1 MSQIGNKTECGM
13 LGFVIALG
21 MILRKNFF
29 GSGGGVKRGR
39 NKFPGGWRGASKE
52 EGEREKCGIF
62 DELINFS
69 FKIAELGKIF
79 SLILAKF
86 ELLV

>member
-29 GSGGGVKRGR
+29 GSGGG
-39 NKFPGGWRGASKE
+39 
-52 EGEREKCGIF
+52 
-62 DELINFS
+62 
-69 FKIAELGKIF
+69 GKTGQ
-79 SLILAKF
+79 K
-86 ELLV
+86 

>member
-29 GSGGGVKRGR
+29 GRGGGKTGV
-39 NKFPGGWRGASKE
+39 E
-52 EGEREKCGIF
+52 
-62 DELINFS
+62 INS
-69 FKIAELGKIF
+69 QEDGVVHQRKKG
-79 SLILAKF
+79 SAKNVVF
-86 ELLV
+86 LTKL